1 MPAKITEFYSTIG
14 VYEGESLFL
23 PCLLQGFPVPTSTW
37 LKGRRGSGTSSASSS
52 SSLVYTV
59 SSSVDQGNSDGISS
73 SLLLQSDIRRDP
85 RVTIFDKIGLLIEK
99 VSLSDAGFYSCHA
112 NNSAGR
118 DTIQTEVSVYGK
130 SLYNFSL
137 HLLLLLPHLPLSSSS
152 SSPLIPHHLHID
164 CLVIDLTCFTCTRDD
179 LIQAASVTS

>member
-23 PCLLQGFPVPTSTW
+23 PCLLQGFPVPSSTW
-37 LKGRRGSGTSSASSS
+37 LKGRRGSGTSSGASSS

-59 SSSVDQGNSDGISS
+59 SSSVDQGTSDGISS
-73 SLLLQSDIRRDP
+73 TLLLASDIRRDP
-85 RVTIFDKIGLLIEK
+85 RVTVFDKIGLLIEK
-99 VSLSDAGFYSCHA
+99 VSPSDAGFYSCHA

-130 SLYNFSL
+130 LPYNFSSL
-137 HLLLLLPHLPLSSSS
+137 HLSHTSS
-152 SSPLIPHHLHID
+152 
-164 CLVIDLTCFTCTRDD
+164 LTH
-179 LIQAASVTS
+179 